1 MCRLLTLNHYHVII
15 NLQLYIVIFKIQFFL
30 MEININNLWKYLSY
44 TLLPLS
50 AIYLYNSIGVNSN
63 ENNILYNY
71 SSPDVTSF
79 NLMINDNFLSLVDD
93 KKELSSIPNAD
104 TFFENLG
111 LKVVGIISVND
122 KSDEGF
128 VMLESENEKRETG
141 LFRPGDIILE
151 NVVLHKISKGNIQ
164 LRYNNELYKLS
175 LADNSVV
182 TQATGVIVLDVSL
195 IEVLP
200 YLKAEQGTMNN
211 INGVFINDLVDGKVL
226 EKLNLEKN
234 DFLFN
239 LSGHNVFNLAT
250 LNDAYIKLQGRKDIV
265 ASLFRNGKLQ
275 KFVVRRLEE

>member
-1 MCRLLTLNHYHVII
+1 
-15 NLQLYIVIFKIQFFL
+15 
-30 MEININNLWKYLSY
+30 MEININNFFKYLSY
-44 TLLPLS
+44 GLLPLS
-50 AIYLYNSIGVNSN
+50 AIYLYNSISLNNS

-79 NLMINDNFLSLVDD
+79 NLMINDNFISLVDD
-93 KKELSSIPNAD
+93 KKELSSIANAD
-104 TFFENLG
+104 IFFENLG

-128 VMLESENEKRETG
+128 VMLESKNQKSETG

-182 TQATGVIVLDVSL
+182 TQTTGIIVLDVSL

-200 YLKAEQGTMNN
+200 YLKAEQGTINN

-226 EKLNLEKN
+226 EKLHLEKN

>member
-1 MCRLLTLNHYHVII
+1 
-15 NLQLYIVIFKIQFFL
+15 
-30 MEININNLWKYLSY
+30 MEININNLFKYLSY
-44 TLLPLS
+44 ALLPLS
-50 AIYLYNSIGVNSN
+50 AIYLYNAISTNSS

-71 SSPDVTSF
+71 SSPDVNSF
-79 NLMINDNFLSLVDD
+79 NLMVNDNFLSLVDD
-93 KKELSSIPNAD
+93 KKKLSSIPDAD
-104 TFFENLG
+104 IFFENLG
-111 LKVVGIISVND
+111 LRVVGIISVNNN
-122 KSDEGF
+122 SDEGF
-128 VMLESENEKRETG
+128 VMLESDNEKSETG
-141 LFRPGDIILE
+141 LFRPGDLILE
-151 NVVLHKISKGNIQ
+151 NVFLHKISKGNIQ

-200 YLKAEQGTMNN
+200 YLKAEQGTLNN

-226 EKLNLEKN
+226 EKLHLEKN

-275 KFVVRRLEE
+275 KFVVRRLED

>member
-1 MCRLLTLNHYHVII
+1 
-15 NLQLYIVIFKIQFFL
+15 
-30 MEININNLWKYLSY
+30 MEININKLFKYLSY
-44 TLLPLS
+44 VLLPLS
-50 AIYLYNSIGVNSN
+50 VIYLYNSIIINSS

-71 SSPDVTSF
+71 SSPDVKSF
-79 NLMINDNFLSLVDD
+79 NLIINDNFLSLIDE
-93 KKELSSIPNAD
+93 KMNLSSIPNAD
-104 TFFENLG
+104 IFFENLG
-111 LKVVGIISVND
+111 LKVVGIISVDD

-128 VMLESENEKRETG
+128 VMLESENGKSETS
-141 LFRPGDIILE
+141 LFRPGDLILE
-151 NVVLHKISKGNIQ
+151 NVFLNKISKDNIQ

-175 LADNSVV
+175 LSDNRVV

-226 EKLNLEKN
+226 KKLHLEKN

-275 KFVVRRLEE
+275 KFVVRRLED